1 MGSYVHWVSEKSI
14 AWRLCHQSRGCQMYD
29 TTQFRKGLKIEY
41 EGKPW
46 VMVDFQHVNPGKGAA
61 FVRTKLKNMQTG
73 QVLEVTFKSGDRVG
87 VPDIDRKE
95 MQYLYNDG
103 EGFVFMDN
111 VDYEQVRLS
120 QDDLGEAKDYLI
132 ENMNVNVTFYQGKP
146 VDVEIENF
154 VNLRVTET
162 QPNIKGDTSSGG
174 GKPATLETGLTITVP
189 FHINEGDLL
198 RVDTRSAKY
207 IEKVKE

>member
-1 MGSYVHWVSEKSI
+1 
-14 AWRLCHQSRGCQMYD
+14 MYD

-41 EGKPW
+41 DGKPW
-46 VMVDFQHVNPGKGAA
+46 VIVDFQHVNPGKGAA
-61 FVRTKLKNMQTG
+61 FCRTKLKNMQSK
-73 QVLEVTFKSGDRVG
+73 QVLEVTFKSGDKVG
-87 VPDIDRKE
+87 MPDIDRKE
-95 MQYLYNDG
+95 MQYLYAEG
-103 EGFVFMDN
+103 EQFVFMDN
-111 VDYEQVRLS
+111 ETYDQISLGK
-120 QDDLGEAKDYLI
+120 DDLAEAIDYMI

-154 VNLRVTET
+154 VNLRVSET

-198 RVDTRSAKY
+198 KVDTRSAKY